1 MTTPAF
7 RRYIAP
13 ARKRPQLWRLLLGIG
28 VILAVHVAWL
38 GVLSLALFPL
48 AGFPGLDGPEG
59 IGASPAVM
67 VMLLL
72 SFAGLGLGTILAAR
86 LLHGRGAASLLG
98 PAPLALRHFT
108 FGALLIGAVNG
119 AAMLLGMGA
128 LELKTG
134 LAPSVWLMW
143 LPLALIGVLIQTGA
157 EEAVF
162 RGYLQ
167 QQLAARFSSAFVW
180 MVLPSLAFGFLH
192 FEPQMMGANVWYVV
206 AVTTLFGL
214 MAADLT
220 ARSGSLGLAWGLHF
234 ANNVFAILIV
244 APQGAM
250 SGLARWQAPFAADDT
265 EVMPGFLLADAL
277 LLLLIWAV
285 CRFALRRG

>member
-1 MTTPAF
+1 MSTPAF

-13 ARKRPQLWRLLLGIG
+13 ARGRAQLWRLPLGIG

-38 GVLSLALFPL
+38 GVLALVVFPL
-48 AGFPGLDGPEG
+48 AGFPGLAGPEG
-59 IGASPAVM
+59 VGTSPAMM
-67 VMLLL
+67 VMLLF
-72 SFAGLGLGTILAAR
+72 SFAGMGMGVILAAR
-86 LLHGRGAASLLG
+86 LLHGRGAATLIG
-98 PAPLALRHFT
+98 PAPRALRHFT
-108 FGALLIGAVNG
+108 FGALLIGVVSG
-119 AAMLLGMGA
+119 SGLLLGMGA
-128 LELKTG
+128 IDLETG
-134 LAPSVWLMW
+134 LPANVWLLW

-192 FEPQMMGANVWYVV
+192 FEPQVMGTNVWMVV
-206 AVTTLFGL
+206 ALTTLFGL
-214 MAADLT
+214 IAADLT
-220 ARSGSLGLAWGLHF
+220 ARSGTLGLAWGLHF

-244 APQGAM
+244 APQGDM
-250 SGLARWQAPFAADDT
+250 SGLARWRAPFGQDDAET
-265 EVMPGFLLADAL
+265 MPAL
-277 LLLLIWAV
+277 LLFDAILLVLIWGV